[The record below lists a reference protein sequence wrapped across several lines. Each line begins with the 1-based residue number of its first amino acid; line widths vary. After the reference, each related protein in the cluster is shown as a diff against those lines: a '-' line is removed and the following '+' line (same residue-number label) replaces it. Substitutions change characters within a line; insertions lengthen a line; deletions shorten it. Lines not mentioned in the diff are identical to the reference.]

1 MKKIFVI
8 VSFLVCTVAS
18 AQVTKLKSGFGLS
31 VRSGVSYFSNKY
43 PNSGYNYISDKPA
56 FIIGVSLFHEKQM
69 SNNVIFRTQLSYLE
83 RGERSEWWQGTYI
96 GSIRMGNSNLIDRY
110 ASVDMSLKQLFGKS
124 KVRPYLQAGVRT
136 DVYLNTKTKYMRLE
150 DSQYSTSSYSTT
162 GKNKYYHPINLSGFV
177 GVGLS
182 TKRWDVGLEYNSSFF
197 RVNKQVA
204 YNSGSGIQNF
214 RTLNL
219 QLSYRFCK

>member
-18 AQVTKLKSGFGLS
+18 AQDTKLKSGFGLS
-31 VRSGVSYFSNKY
+31 VRSGVSYFSYGSNFG
-43 PNSGYNYISDKPA
+43 NHNYTSDKPA
-56 FIIGVSLFHEKQM
+56 FVLGASLFHEKQM

-83 RGERSEWWQGTYI
+83 RGERSEWWGRGIIASMEGTI
-96 GSIRMGNSNLIDRY
+96 KQTDRY
-110 ASVDMSLKQLFGKS
+110 ASLDMSLKRLFGKS

-162 GKNKYYHPINLSGFV
+162 EKNKNYRPVNLSGFV
-177 GVGLS
+177 GIGLS
-182 TKRWDVGLEYNSSFF
+182 AKRWDVGLEYNSSFF

-204 YNSGSGIQNF
+204 YHSGIGIQNF

-219 QLSYRFCK
+219 QVSYRF